1 MDNTYTLYMHIT
13 PNKKYYIGITKQD
26 VNIRWRNGNGYR
38 YNNYFYK
45 AIKKYKWE
53 NIEHK
58 ILFKNLSKEQAE
70 DLEKEYI
77 EKYKSNISKYGYN
90 IESGGLVAPKS
101 IKSRIKSN
109 KTKKN
114 IVPWNKGKKMSEEQR
129 LKLSK
134 IKKGKGLNDK
144 LLNAIRIQIVCVE
157 TNKQYK
163 SILEAS
169 NETSINV
176 SNIAQVCK
184 GNRKTAGGYHWKYLK
199 GDD

>member
-1 MDNTYTLYMHIT
+1 MNKTYTLYMHKT
-13 PNKKYYIGITKQD
+13 PNDKYYIGITSQD
-26 VNIRWRNGNGYR
+26 VNLRWRNGKGYIN
-38 YNNYFYK
+38 NNYFYK

-70 DLEKEYI
+70 NLEKEYI
-77 EKYKSNISKYGYN
+77 EKYKSNMSKYGYN

-101 IKSRIKSN
+101 IKSRIKAN

-134 IKKGKGLNDK
+134 IKKGKGLNDN
-144 LLNAIRIQIVCVE
+144 LLKAIRIPIICVE
-157 TNKQYK
+157 TNIQYK
-163 SILEAS
+163 CMLDAS
-169 NETSINV
+169 KETNINV

>member
-26 VNIRWRNGNGYR
+26 VNIRWRKGNGYR

-58 ILFKNLSKEQAE
+58 ILFKSLNKEQAE
-70 DLEKEYI
+70 KLEKEYI
-77 EKYKSNISKYGYN
+77 KKYKSNISKYGYN
-90 IESGGLVAPKS
+90 IESGGLVAPTS
-101 IKSRIKSN
+101 LKSRKKSN
-109 KTKKN
+109 KSKKN
-114 IVPWNKGKKMSEEQR
+114 RIPWNKGKKMSEEQK

-134 IKKGKGLNDK
+134 IKKGKGLNDN
-144 LLNAIRIQIVCVE
+144 LLKAIRIPIICVE
-157 TNKQYK
+157 TNKKYE
-163 SILEAS
+163 SILNAS
-169 NETSINV
+169 KETNINV

-184 GNRKTAGGYHWKYLK
+184 GNIKTAGGYHWKYEK
-199 GDD
+199 E